1 MTKKENLIVLLIV
14 LSART
19 VFLFADA
26 IFYSNKNID
35 TNIDTNTNQNQ
46 SDLQIAVNLDHW
58 SAETQSKSNHPI
70 NLPTRETSQ
79 NDFNAPLQDSEDN
92 KEETQLNQTI
102 KDNIDNWLDSA
113 NIKITNIK
121 NYIQDLDLL
130 EKIYQKD
137 ENPDVLKLLLQKLL
151 EDYQF
156 DKAKQYIW
164 DINILTDK
172 SVDVKAYIYTYINGL
187 SLTDTNSMSK
197 FMAFVDQIRYKSLIG
212 ADDYVFYQWIAKL
225 WDQDYEWANILFAQ
239 VKSPAYQDFVSQID
253 QSITKFNNQKWVPS
267 YYKDALIAL
276 TAMKNGYFSLANK
289 LAVDS
294 ALENWDYVLPYQV
307 LAYSNFMT
315 NDRDKAIEN
324 FYDLVELDIS
334 NQDKY
339 DFYIGAS
346 YYRKGDYQESISVLS
361 QLLNTP
367 EYKTDAYR
375 YLLLNYQSLDDEQKM
390 IQIRQKLLGQND
402 LQESDFKTFY
412 DVVFYKPFST
422 KSKHI
427 IYNKHQQL
435 SYDFVSMCYENFG
448 QKNDTCLYGEVGLDV
463 VNSSWPQVKD
473 GLIYL
478 AENYPQSHIFQA
490 LWDYYSY
497 QDLDEKAKTYYLKAV
512 SLSSDI
518 SQKDLIEKKLISEIR

>member
-1 MTKKENLIVLLIV
+1 MTKKENLIALLIV

-26 IFYSNKNID
+26 IFYSNKKINTDID
-35 TNIDTNTNQNQ
+35 INTNQNQ
-46 SDLQIAVNLDHW
+46 SDLQIAVNWDHW
-58 SAETQSKSNHPI
+58 SAETQSKSNHTL

-79 NDFNAPLQDSEDN
+79 NDFNAPSQDSEDN
-92 KEETQLNQTI
+92 KEKTQLNQTI

-156 DKAKQYIW
+156 DKAKQYIG

-197 FMAFVDQIRYKSLIG
+197 FMTFVDQIRYKSLIG

-225 WDQDYEWANILFAQ
+225 WYQDYDWANILFAQ
-239 VKSPAYQDFVSQID
+239 VKSPVYQDFVYQID
-253 QSITKFNNQKWVPS
+253 QSITKFNSQQWVPL

-276 TAMKNGYFSLANK
+276 TAMKNGYFSLAKK
-289 LAVDS
+289 LAIDS
-294 ALENWDYVLPYQV
+294 ALENWNYVLPYQV

-315 NDRDKAIEN
+315 NNREKAIEN
-324 FYDLVELDIS
+324 FYDLVELDDE

-339 DFYIGAS
+339 NFYIWVS
-346 YYRKGDYQESISVLS
+346 YYRKGDYQDSISVLS

-367 EYKTDAYR
+367 VYKTDAYR
-375 YLLLNYQSLDDEQKM
+375 YLLLNYQSLWDEEKM
-390 IQIRQKLLGQND
+390 VQVWQKLLGQND
-402 LQESDFKTFY
+402 LQASDFKSFY
-412 DVVFYKPFST
+412 DYVFYKPFSEWARYVV
-422 KSKHI
+422 
-427 IYNKHQQL
+427 YNTHKQL
-435 SYDFVSMCYENFG
+435 SYDSVSMCYENLG
-448 QKNDTCLYGEVGLDV
+448 QNNDTCLYGEAGLDI
-463 VNSSWPQVKD
+463 VNENRKDVKHS
-473 GLIYL
+473 LLYL
-478 AENYPQSHIFQA
+478 SENYPQAHIFQA
-490 LWDYYSY
+490 LWDYYKS
-497 QDLDEKAKTYYLKAV
+497 QNLDEKAKTYYLKAV